1 MFQYSVSF
9 VPSYCTFWLYIV
21 SCYSD
26 GELLL
31 TRIHMS
37 FSLPH
42 LFMAQHPSFKLHT
55 WWAVTNHTAKRTSCE
70 NHLFCS
76 QLVHHNVMHQ
86 EYCRSLAFGLYN
98 SFSQSFPFFTYHWY
112 LWPTQVGW
120 CAALLLRI
128 VVRPLCQISYWSR
141 HRPVT
146 IDILCSVGTVAFAR
160 FRCACLPLFGL
171 FHNLEPSKL
180 EGCRLALRRCVKARC
195 QDVECFSTL
204 SVLCLVI
211 ALSDCI

>member
-1 MFQYSVSF
+1 MSCMRSTVGVWLSA
-9 VPSYCTFWLYIV
+9 CTIRF
-21 SCYSD
+21 
-26 GELLL
+26 
-31 TRIHMS
+31 RKA
-37 FSLPH
+37 SL
-42 LFMAQHPSFKLHT
+42 F
-55 WWAVTNHTAKRTSCE
+55 
-70 NHLFCS
+70 
-76 QLVHHNVMHQ
+76 
-86 EYCRSLAFGLYN
+86 
-98 SFSQSFPFFTYHWY
+98 
-112 LWPTQVGW
+112 GW

-128 VVRPLCQISYWSR
+128 VVGPLCQISYWSR

-180 EGCRLALRRCVKARC
+180 EGCRLALRRCVEARC